1 MLRIQKS
8 LAINGE
14 LGALTQS
21 IKNVHHLNWTDQLA
35 LRKHHAYMPTTNE
48 RRKME
53 LKLLVA
59 HYVMLCMYMTL

>member
-48 RRKME
+48 RR
-53 LKLLVA
+53 
-59 HYVMLCMYMTL
+59 TN